1 MLLVTAAAGMC
12 FAVSATSALADPA
25 LAHTP
30 GGAVP
35 CQADALIEAITAA
48 NSAGG
53 GTLRLSPGCRYTLTH
68 PQPNTDS
75 GLPPIVAP
83 ITINGSG
90 ATITRSTA
98 ANTPEFQ
105 ILEILGAPAR
115 LTIRLTTISNG
126 ISIGDQVPGGGHSGG
141 GILVREGGA
150 LAAAVITVTGN
161 SGFVGGIHNYGTTQL
176 TDSGVTGNTGAWGG
190 GLNNTGGTLNVV
202 RTLIRDNVT
211 ESDIGVGGGIYNSQG
226 GTTTVTGSVISRNLG
241 INNGGGIH
249 NEGSLGVRDS
259 WISQNRAASL
269 FGAPVVVQGGGIYNA
284 GTARI
289 VRSLISGN
297 HSQRQQSPTAT
308 TAIAGGIYNDGTE
321 NQGVVTTLQRTLVVG
336 NTAVDRPGGI
346 SNAAGVFNL
355 DDSLVVLNT
364 PTNCAG
370 SPDPVPDCSG

>member
-1 MLLVTAAAGMC
+1 M
-12 FAVSATSALADPA
+12 
-25 LAHTP
+25 
-30 GGAVP
+30 P
-35 CQADALIEAITAA
+35 CRADALIEAITAA

-53 GTLRLSPGCRYTLTH
+53 GTLRLTPGCRYALT
-68 PQPNTDS
+68 QPRPDTDS
-75 GLPPIVAP
+75 GLPPIAAP
-83 ITINGSG
+83 ITINGNG

-98 ANTPEFQ
+98 ATTPDFR
-105 ILEILGAPAR
+105 ILEILGAPAK

-161 SGFVGGIHNYGTTQL
+161 SGSVGGIHNYGTAQL

-190 GLNNTGGTLNVV
+190 GLNNTGGTLSLV

-211 ESDIGVGGGIYNSQG
+211 QSDIGMGGGIYNSQG

-241 INNGGGIH
+241 IDNGGGIH
-249 NEGSLGVRDS
+249 NEGNLGVSDS
-259 WISQNRAASL
+259 WITQNRAASL
-269 FGAPVVVQGGGIYNA
+269 FGVPVVVQGGGIYNA

-289 VRSLISGN
+289 LRSLVSGN

-308 TAIAGGIYNDGTE
+308 TAIAGGISNDGTE
-321 NQGVVTTLQRTLVVG
+321 NPDVVTTLERSLVVG
-336 NTAVDRPGGI
+336 NTAVDQPGGI
-346 SNAAGVFNL
+346 SNAAGAFNL

-370 SPDPVPDCSG
+370 SPDPVPHCSG